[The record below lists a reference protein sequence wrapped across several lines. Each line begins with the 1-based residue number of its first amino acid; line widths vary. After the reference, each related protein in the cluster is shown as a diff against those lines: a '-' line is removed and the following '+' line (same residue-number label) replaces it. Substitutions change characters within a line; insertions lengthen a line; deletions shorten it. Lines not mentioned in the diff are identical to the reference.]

1 MDEIFFASS
10 TYNFLHKDLELDSEC
25 SLKEIVYKFKAY

>member
-10 TYNFLHKDLELDSEC
+10 TDKFLHKDLELDAEG